1 MAHVWWL
8 YLLVFLFGYFTCRTF
23 YFFREVRLGLVM
35 LRLSH
40 YLSLYTVVKGVESME
55 YAKATRINSMRLKE
69 ESDRNIEAYELNFSE
84 EIKLY
89 KDKAIREII
98 NMHPKFYQDLLEYHD
113 WDSAM
118 RFLNEGGIEYIR
130 HFIFNKS

>member
-1 MAHVWWL
+1 
-8 YLLVFLFGYFTCRTF
+8 
-23 YFFREVRLGLVM
+23 M

-130 HFIFNKS
+130 HFNNREGS